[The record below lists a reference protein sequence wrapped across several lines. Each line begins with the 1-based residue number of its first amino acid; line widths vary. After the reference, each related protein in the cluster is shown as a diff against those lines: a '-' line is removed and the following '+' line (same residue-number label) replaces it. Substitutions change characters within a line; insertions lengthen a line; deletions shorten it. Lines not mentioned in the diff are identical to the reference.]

1 MFKIEEIDPVYYR
14 KQTRK
19 ATFIVMAIFIVIGFG
34 FATLAIELFG
44 EYSSNKLVLNFMGAF
59 VGLLITGTIV
69 KVFFAD
75 KEWMKEAIYAWR
87 LKRNLMYITNVLQ
100 NIKDAVENDDQ
111 QAMKILRFYHLGLE
125 QMHRLED
132 NNQALIDVVAE
143 KKELEK
149 KMNEKELD
157 INQYEFDME
166 WVNPYRNE
174 P

>member
-34 FATLAIELFG
+34 FATLAVELFG

-87 LKRNLMYITNVLQ
+87 LKRNLMYISNVLQ

-132 NNQALIDVVAE
+132 NNQALIDVIAD
-143 KKELEK
+143 KKKLAA
-149 KMNEKELD
+149 KMEALNVDL
-157 INQYEFDME
+157 NQFEFDFTWTE
-166 WVNPYRNE
+166 EYKND
-174 P
+174 